1 MQDEDNDLLARS
13 SLAIDLLPE
22 TDQDKQMAALMR
34 LQASKTIA
42 EREREKISDIMNRP
56 ALPSA
61 TITTF
66 GGLKREKL
74 LSTKLAKKDLGIV
87 VKPAANESVTVL
99 TENAN
104 NTSSSVSNESAP
116 VADSTKIHTDNLSS
130 SSSSGSCRPSTA
142 IIQVDKMTND
152 SSPNKSGLVSLVS
165 DDYFNSSSG
174 SSSDDDNG
182 DGDSKNLLFSNCI

>member
-87 VKPAANESVTVL
+87 VKPAAIESATVVTD
-99 TENAN
+99 NAN
-104 NTSSSVSNESAP
+104 NASSSVCNESAA

-130 SSSSGSCRPSTA
+130 SSSVSCRPSAA
-142 IIQVDKMTND
+142 IIQVDMMTND